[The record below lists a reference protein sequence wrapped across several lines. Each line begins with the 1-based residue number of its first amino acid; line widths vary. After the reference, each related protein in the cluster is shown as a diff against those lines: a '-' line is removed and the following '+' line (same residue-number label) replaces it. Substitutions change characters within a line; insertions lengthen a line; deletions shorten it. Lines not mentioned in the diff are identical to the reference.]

1 MMRKVRPVPATPASP
16 PSVPCSPWY
25 LTRSGWSVV
34 PNCYTIEG
42 PAVSPGSSLLYKS
55 ISSGQGGRGE
65 AAPHTGD
72 VLTTDLSQ
80 IATQPWE
87 QSGLWARGIRN
98 ATSPHNI
105 SYYLPDRV
113 LRCNAVYDD
122 ETSYK

>member
-1 MMRKVRPVPATPASP
+1 MMTKVSPVPATPAPTSLKSRVAP
-16 PSVPCSPWY
+16 GIW
-25 LTRSGWSVV
+25 RDQSVV
-34 PNCYTIEG
+34 LNCYTIAAP
-42 PAVSPGSSLLYKS
+42 PAVSPGSSLFPAVLQ
-55 ISSGQGGRGE
+55 SSTSQLAMDREGGRGE

-113 LRCNAVYDD
+113 LRCNAV
-122 ETSYK
+122 